1 MDILFRSSTATT
13 VISRRPIMKV
23 SNKALLRMPVFPH
36 TSSYSHG
43 PNIQFEGFSNYPDA
57 PQQVHGF
64 AHPSYLLASHLSQAP
79 NAVEPLHNS
88 MSRLRFNAGAAETR
102 PRADS
107 TPVPI
112 GQQSQQYS
120 HAAAPSL
127 APGTRSLAA
136 VLKQQ
141 AEQHRASLG
150 FASPQGSGLQPS
162 HGHGPLVSDALGTIV
177 WLLISAVVNK

>member
-1 MDILFRSSTATT
+1 
-13 VISRRPIMKV
+13 
-23 SNKALLRMPVFPH
+23 
-36 TSSYSHG
+36 
-43 PNIQFEGFSNYPDA
+43 
-57 PQQVHGF
+57 
-64 AHPSYLLASHLSQAP
+64 
-79 NAVEPLHNS
+79 

-102 PRADS
+102 PRTDS

-120 HAAAPSL
+120 HAAAPSLAPSL

-177 WLLISAVVNK
+177 WLLIKAVVNK